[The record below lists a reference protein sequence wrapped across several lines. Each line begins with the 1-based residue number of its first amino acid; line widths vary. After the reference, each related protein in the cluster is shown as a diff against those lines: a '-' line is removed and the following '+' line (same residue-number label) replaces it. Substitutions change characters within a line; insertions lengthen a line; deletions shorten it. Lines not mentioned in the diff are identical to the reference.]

1 MHLPPKRKRRGIM
14 LKISKNYSFSPLPM
28 TSLEELFCQ
37 IDDFCQSFEPQWQ
50 TTLLGKGLKHRQR
63 RRCLCLSEVMTIL
76 ISFHQQSY
84 RNFLAFLWET
94 CLSLLA
100 TSVSRTAQLSMVC
113 RLDTNQA
120 WCLCASISNN
130 ALGSAVASAS
140 SMPPAWRCATID
152 RLQDSFLN

>member
-1 MHLPPKRKRRGIM
+1 
-14 LKISKNYSFSPLPM
+14 M

-94 CLSLLA
+94 CLSLFA
-100 TSVSRTAQLSMVC
+100 TSVSRTAQLSTVC
-113 RLDTNQA
+113 RLDTIKLDTFVRLSQTMLWAVHWHQLHRCHQLEGVPQSTNFGAPCLWPTGGEGQNLGRLVVWFQA
-120 WCLCASISNN
+120 PCS
-130 ALGSAVASAS
+130 
-140 SMPPAWRCATID
+140 R
-152 RLQDSFLN
+152 Q